1 MSTLEGKNISE
12 TFQTLLKTSAD
23 TGINSTIG
31 TIEDGQ
37 GVKTSLS
44 LGTDS
49 AAIKNGYFGIGIEIP
64 TTQLHIVSNVSQPV
78 LVEDGVGHDQFYIG
92 DTLSNFNVKMGDI
105 TGSSSGN
112 DTSLY
117 VKDSSSSIIAKAT
130 NVGINNDTPSHSLHV
145 GSNSGTV
152 KFSLAS
158 NTSAFDVNNLF
169 TVDTTNNKV
178 TVDGSLEVTGHI
190 YESPNRYILKE
201 YYNRLPGI
209 NSSIGV
215 TKNLDF
221 EITGTNTTD
230 SEAAFVDPSIYI
242 GSGIFLETAG
252 ALGDDVILQPHTDT
266 NQTAWNNVGFGTEN
280 QIEWECS
287 ILSTSYLNFGFMA
300 GLKLTNAW
308 DYSTD
313 ADQAYF
319 YFGSND
325 TVKGATNTLNDN
337 NHLHFIYSVGG
348 TDYITNLNIDWNTND
363 LFRLKISIDANRQ
376 IIIYVNE
383 IQYGLVTTATA
394 GGALASSSTT
404 KSNALT
410 NDVDLKPY
418 IGIAPTTGASV
429 ASVIVSYQKI
439 SRLVTE

>member
-49 AAIKNGYFGIGIEIP
+49 ASIKNGYFGIGIQIP

-145 GSNSGTV
+145 GNNSGTV

-178 TVDGSLEVTGHI
+178 TVDGNLEITGHV

-209 NSSIGV
+209 NSSIGI

-287 ILSTSYLNFGFMA
+287 ILATSYLNFGFMA

-319 YFGSND
+319 YKASND

-348 TDYITNLNIDWNTND
+348 TDYITNLNIDWNSND

-376 IIIYVNE
+376 ISVYVNE
-383 IQYGLVTTATA
+383 VQYGLVTTATA
-394 GGALASSSTT
+394 GGASAATSTT

-410 NDVDLKPY
+410 DDVNLKPY
-418 IGIAPTTGASV
+418 IGIAPTAGATV

>member
-178 TVDGSLEVTGHI
+178 TIDGDLIVEKSFSEAP
-190 YESPNRYILKE
+190 ERYTLKE
-201 YYNRLPGI
+201 FFEQRPGVNGSVGIAFNR
-209 NSSIGV
+209 NY
-215 TKNLDF
+215 
-221 EITGTNTTD
+221 EITGTNATD
-230 SEAAFVDPSIYI
+230 DDV
-242 GSGIFLETAG
+242 TWNAG
-252 ALGDDVILQPHTDT
+252 AVAGLFIQTDGASGDDIIVQPHRDS
-266 NQTAWNNVGFGTEN
+266 NQTAWKNIGWN
-280 QIEWECS
+280 
-287 ILSTSYLNFGFMA
+287 TSKSLIYESYVQFIDVADMAFMS
-300 GLKLTNAW
+300 GLKITNAW
-308 DYSTD
+308 NYATD
-313 ADQAYF
+313 SDQAYF
-319 YFGSND
+319 YFATGD
-325 TVKGATNTLNDN
+325 TVEGATNTLTDN
-337 NHLHFIYSVGG
+337 TKLHFIYSVAG
-348 TDYITNLNIDWNTND
+348 TDYITNLGLSVSAND
-363 LFRLKISIDANRQ
+363 KLRLKIEIDSNRQ
-376 IIIYVNE
+376 VSVFVNGA
-383 IQYGLVTTATA
+383 QYGLATTSVAGGTTAAT
-394 GGALASSSTT
+394 STT

-410 NDVDLKPY
+410 DDVDLEPFT
-418 IGIAPTTGASV
+418 GISALAASQK
-429 ASVIVSYQKI
+429 SYGLIYKKLSMVI
-439 SRLVTE
+439 

>member
-1 MSTLEGKNISE
+1 MSTLQGKNISS
-12 TFQTLLKTSAD
+12 TYQTLLKTSAN
-23 TGINSTIG
+23 TGVNSTMG
-31 TIEDGQ
+31 
-37 GVKTSLS
+37 
-44 LGTDS
+44 
-49 AAIKNGYFGIGIEIP
+49 N
-64 TTQLHIVSNVSQPV
+64 
-78 LVEDGVGHDQFYIG
+78 VEDGVGTKSALNISTTAVSVDGKLGIGTLIPSQQLHIVTSGAQPLLVEDGTGNDQFYVG
-92 DTLSNFNVKMGDI
+92 DASSIFNVKMGDI
-105 TGSSSGN
+105 TGSSAGN
-112 DTSLY
+112 DTVLY
-117 VKDSSSSIIAKAT
+117 VKDSSSSIIATTT
-130 NVGINNDTPSHSLHV
+130 NFGINNDTPSHALHV
-145 GSNSGTV
+145 GNSSGTA
-152 KFSLAS
+152 KFSL
-158 NTSAFDVNNLF
+158 TSSTTAFDINNLF

-178 TVDGSLEVTGHI
+178 TVDGNLEITGHV

-209 NSSIGV
+209 NSSIGI

-252 ALGDDVILQPHTDT
+252 ALGDDVILQPHTDS
-266 NQTAWNNVGFGTEN
+266 NQTSWNNVGFGTEN

-348 TDYITNLNIDWNTND
+348 TDYITNLNIDWNSND

-376 IIIYVNE
+376 ISVYVNE
-383 IQYGLVTTATA
+383 VQYGLVTTATA
-394 GGALASSSTT
+394 GGASAATSTT

-410 NDVDLKPY
+410 DDVDLKPY
-418 IGIAPTTGASV
+418 IGITPTTGATV